1 MAELTLKEVEVGN
14 VIKIVLL
21 NRVEFKGIYIGS
33 VKYNNPNDEW
43 DTVDKGHFLLTYNV
57 LEMRPQII
65 NIPFYIKQNKTR
77 VKELSRTRLGKDLS
91 EYLRKYAMHYHK
103 QQTVLKQ
110 IHELHAQNVK
120 LEGIIKKIE
129 TDGQL
134 IQLPDSELTGHE
146 LVRKYIIQQ
155 YNNYYGKNKDI
166 QVRLYGRRMELHLNA
181 FQIQAREVGLIH
193 DFDVT
198 GGSEYRGQLKFTDGL
213 ERKLKRVY
221 PNITKTVVQTFINQV
236 NELEGIT
243 IEPAGDL
250 DMYKVTMGEYD
261 GDGSLAISLLFTVS
275 NTFTEVDELS
285 NIVTTFLQ
293 KVTK

>member
-1 MAELTLKEVEVGN
+1 MAGLTFKEVDVGN
-14 VIKIVLL
+14 VIKVVLL
-21 NRVEFKGIYIGS
+21 NRTEFKGIYMGA
-33 VKYNNPNDEW
+33 VNYNDPNDEW
-43 DTVDKGHFLLTYNV
+43 DNIEKGHFLLVYNV
-57 LEMRPQII
+57 LEMRPQVI
-65 NIPFYIKQNKTR
+65 NIPFYIKQNNTR
-77 VKELSRTRLGKDLS
+77 VKELSRTRLAKDLS
-91 EYLRKYAMHYHK
+91 EYLRKYHVHYQK
-103 QQTVLKQ
+103 QQTILKQ
-110 IHELHAQNVK
+110 VHELYAQNVK
-120 LEGIIKKIE
+120 IEGIIKKIE

-166 QVRLYGRRMELHLNA
+166 QVRLYGRRMELQLNA

-193 DFDVT
+193 DFDVA

-250 DMYKVTMGEYD
+250 DMYKITMGEYD

-285 NIVTTFLQ
+285 NIVTIFLQ
-293 KVTK
+293 KVTR

>member
-1 MAELTLKEVEVGN
+1 MAGLTFKEVDVGN
-14 VIKIVLL
+14 VIKVVLL
-21 NRVEFKGIYIGS
+21 NRTEFKGIYMGA
-33 VKYNNPNDEW
+33 VNYNDPNDEW
-43 DTVDKGHFLLTYNV
+43 DTVEKGHFLLTYNV

-65 NIPFYIKQNKTR
+65 NIPFYIKQNNTR
-77 VKELSRTRLGKDLS
+77 VKELSRTRLAKDLS
-91 EYLRKYAMHYHK
+91 DYLRKYLVHYQK
-103 QQTVLKQ
+103 QQAILKQ
-110 IHELHAQNVK
+110 VHELYAQNVK
-120 LEGIIKKIE
+120 IEGIIKKIE

-166 QVRLYGRRMELHLNA
+166 QVRLYGRRMELQLNA

-193 DFDVT
+193 DFDVA

-293 KVTK
+293 KVTR